1 MSFERSY
8 SVESHERI
16 KQILIFGDKS
26 LLLMWWVTFITL
38 INGELILKAQ
48 TCNVTISSLLQ
59 VIGCGY
65 VRINLLCM

>member
-1 MSFERSY
+1 
-8 SVESHERI
+8 
-16 KQILIFGDKS
+16 LIFGDKS